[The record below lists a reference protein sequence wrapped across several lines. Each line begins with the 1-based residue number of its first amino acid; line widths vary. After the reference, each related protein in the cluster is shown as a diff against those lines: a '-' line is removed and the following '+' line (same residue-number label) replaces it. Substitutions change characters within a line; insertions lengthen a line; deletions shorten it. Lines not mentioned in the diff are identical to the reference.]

1 MPYLDQAGTEALWKK
16 VKGIAGNKLTATSG
30 DSAYTLGLADKDGN
44 SLSSAEISAATSTA
58 AGVMTKAQAAKLAGI
73 AEGATKNTVNDAT
86 ITVKQGSATKG
97 SFTLNQSSA
106 ATITLDANTDTHY
119 ESKTITGAS
128 ATATANAAA
137 TNGNVYL
144 NHVENGAV
152 KSAHNI
158 VGSGAVTVASDANG
172 KVTVNAASPGN
183 GKVTIKQAGTTVG
196 SFTMNQSGATT
207 IELTDS
213 SYTLPTAS
221 ATVLGGV
228 KVGSNLSIASDG
240 TLSADAQQYT
250 LPVASTTALG
260 GVKVGSNLSIS
271 SDGVLSATDTTY
283 PLVSDAADGIVP
295 FLSATQPDSELI
307 DHSAFFSVLT
317 GHYNAA
323 GALDTSQT
331 EWTPLTGDHVY
342 VLHDDAAQSLTE
354 WVDALDENK
363 QDTLTAGANI
373 TISGTTISAKDTTYG
388 AATAS
393 ALGLV
398 KIATS
403 ATSGSTAAI
412 TSGAVYTALSS
423 KANLAS
429 PTLTGTPKAPTAA
442 AGTNTTQ
449 IATTAFVSTA
459 ITNAK
464 VGAAT
469 FQGTASEEAD
479 FSGTTYKK
487 GWYWVCSAA
496 FTFGTNTVEAGDMIF
511 ATSDKGSAYAAT
523 DFNVVQANIT
533 AIPTSYIESL
543 N

>member
-119 ESKTITGAS
+119 ESKTVTGAS

-228 KVGSNLSIASDG
+228 KVGSNLSISSDG

-250 LPVASTTALG
+250 LPVASSTTLG
-260 GVKVGSNLSIS
+260 GVMVNTDNLLYIDSAGQLWNQGDVVVNS
-271 SDGVLSATDTTY
+271 EVNSDGGYVYLDIVTKRLVKESLSQLET
-283 PLVSDAADGIVP
+283 V
-295 FLSATQPDSELI
+295 F
-307 DHSAFFSVLT
+307 
-317 GHYNAA
+317 
-323 GALDTSQT
+323 ALG
-331 EWTPLTGDHVY
+331 PGDNV
-342 VLHDDAAQSLTE
+342 
-354 WVDALDENK
+354 
-363 QDTLTAGANI
+363 TLT
-373 TISGTTISAKDTTYG
+373 TTTDKELGTVYLFNAKDTTYG
-388 AATAS
+388 AATSS